1 MPSTC
6 CSVPGCHNR
15 GGHSFP
21 TESKLRKAWICAIK
35 RGNTRFSLWE
45 PNQHSVVCKM
55 HFKDDDYSQE
65 TSYGSSPLHQRLKKG
80 VVPSVFSWTDEP
92 SPQDYARG
100 QRVMNRGIK
109 RKLLVELDAVANT
122 ESDDNLHI
130 VPDIGLNVEICDD
143 ETGEVLQENE
153 TKSDISVP
161 TTFTSSTQTPAHPMF
176 NIYNFIDD
184 DAGIHFYTGLENYFR
199 FLFVLRTLGP
209 AAYSL
214 EYIGHQVCN
223 MSVENQFFMTLM
235 KLRRH
240 TTNFEL
246 SRLFGISDN
255 TVSNIVLT
263 WINFMY
269 LQWKELDL
277 WPVREL
283 VHHFTPSDFGLKF
296 PTTRLIVDGTECP
309 IKKPKAPKAQQATFS
324 TYKNRNTVKTLVGA
338 TPGGFISY
346 VSPAYAGSTSDR
358 QICERSNLLTK
369 CDPGDSIM
377 ADKGFNVQDI
387 FAPMDISINI
397 PSFFKKKNRLS
408 GEIVM
413 KDRKIASKR
422 VHIERIIG
430 LAKTYKILT
439 EPMTS
444 TETKL
449 ATEIIFICFM
459 LCNFRP
465 CIVPSHA

>member
-21 TESKLRKAWICAIK
+21 TESKLRKARICAIK
-35 RGNTRFSLWE
+35 RGNTRISLWE

-55 HFKDDDYSQE
+55 HF
-65 TSYGSSPLHQRLKKG
+65 
-80 VVPSVFSWTDEP
+80 
-92 SPQDYARG
+92 
-100 QRVMNRGIK
+100 M
-109 RKLLVELDAVANT
+109 
-122 ESDDNLHI
+122 
-130 VPDIGLNVEICDD
+130 EI
-143 ETGEVLQENE
+143 EI
-153 TKSDISVP
+153 KSDISVP
-161 TTFTSSTQTPAHPMF
+161 TTFTSSTQTPGHPMC

-184 DAGIHFYTGLENYFR
+184 DAGIHFYTGLENYSR

-223 MSVENQFFMTLM
+223 LSVENQFFMTLM

-309 IKKPKAPKAQQATFS
+309 I
-324 TYKNRNTVKTLVGA
+324 
-338 TPGGFISY
+338 
-346 VSPAYAGSTSDR
+346 
-358 QICERSNLLTK
+358 
-369 CDPGDSIM
+369 
-377 ADKGFNVQDI
+377 
-387 FAPMDISINI
+387 
-397 PSFFKKKNRLS
+397 
-408 GEIVM
+408 
-413 KDRKIASKR
+413 
-422 VHIERIIG
+422 
-430 LAKTYKILT
+430 
-439 EPMTS
+439 
-444 TETKL
+444 
-449 ATEIIFICFM
+449 
-459 LCNFRP
+459 
-465 CIVPSHA
+465 